1 MQIKEL
7 LKVDQPKKTEAP
19 KNAKHWQYYVFLYN
33 DSPRE
38 SSWCMDS
45 APLFDGRCSKALLLG
60 LVILSLLLQQ
70 SQQAIDLLQNLGE
83 IRLNMR
89 QQGEQHQVFYRG
101 IQLAKIVIDM
111 GIKWN

>member
-1 MQIKEL
+1 MPNTGSIMYSYITIPPANHLGVWIQL
-7 LKVDQPKKTEAP
+7 
-19 KNAKHWQYYVFLYN
+19 
-33 DSPRE
+33 R
-38 SSWCMDS
+38 C
-45 APLFDGRCSKALLLG
+45 FDGRCSKALLLG

-70 SQQAIDLLQNLGE
+70 SHQAIDLLQNLGE